1 MLNTVDGQ
9 FTTLHRE
16 IHNLR
21 SLLLAEVERGLA
33 ALARFVVWNLR

>member
-21 SLLLAEVERGLA
+21 SLLADMACNALA
-33 ALARFVVWNLR
+33 ALVRGIVRAAT